1 MVVELKTSTPAG
13 KKVLPLMFPAPDENK
28 DVGFIIFKL
37 SDNTYSLGLVG
48 GNGSVRMLGLSALS
62 YNCGG

>member
-1 MVVELKTSTPAG
+1 
-13 KKVLPLMFPAPDENK
+13 MFPAPDENK